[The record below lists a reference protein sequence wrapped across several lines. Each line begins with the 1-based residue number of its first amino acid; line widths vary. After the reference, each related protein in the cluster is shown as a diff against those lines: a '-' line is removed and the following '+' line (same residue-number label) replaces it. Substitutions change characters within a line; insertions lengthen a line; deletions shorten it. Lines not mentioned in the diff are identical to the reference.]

1 MSPHAFQLTIAALQ
15 HHMTLRQI
23 ALALITLMHQVQA
36 HRLGHRQYNWLT
48 HAKGYRHSVLAVFV
62 QVRAGTIKVG
72 WR

>member
-1 MSPHAFQLTIAALQ
+1 
-15 HHMTLRQI
+15 MTLRQI